1 MKTLIIY
8 RTLLGSSRKYAEWL
22 HEAVPSDLMK
32 FNKANAKTIAAYDA
46 VAMFG
51 GTYMYRPSLL
61 GYIKKNWERLES
73 KKVVFVTVAG
83 APEIDPVS
91 VKVYAKVPENIRAA
105 IKHFHLR
112 GKAGKQ
118 NADEVTKEKI
128 QPIADYLLGK

>member
-8 RTLLGSSRKYAEWL
+8 RTFLGSSKKYAEWL

-32 FNKANAKTIAAYDA
+32 FSKANAKTLEAYDA
-46 VAMFG
+46 VVMIG

-61 GYIKKNWERLES
+61 GYIKKNWKRLQS

-83 APEIDPVS
+83 APEIDAVS
-91 VKVYAKVPENIRAA
+91 VKVYAKVPEKIRAA
-105 IKHFHLR
+105 VKHFHLR

-118 NADEVTKEKI
+118 NADEVTRDKI
-128 QPIADYLLGK
+128 RPIADYLMGK

>member
-8 RTLLGSSRKYAEWL
+8 RTFLGSSKKYAEWL

-32 FNKANAKTIAAYDA
+32 FSKANVKTIEAHDA
-46 VAMFG
+46 VVMFG

-61 GYIKKNWERLES
+61 GYVKKNWKKLQS
-73 KKVVFVTVAG
+73 KRVVFVTVAG
-83 APEIDPVS
+83 APEIDEVS
-91 VKVYAKVPENIRAA
+91 VKIYAKLPENIRAA
-105 IKHFHLR
+105 VKHFHVL

-118 NADEVTKEKI
+118 NADEVTKDKI

>member
-8 RTLLGSSRKYAEWL
+8 RSFLGSSRKYAEWL
-22 HEAVPSDLMK
+22 HEAVPSNLIK
-32 FNKANAKTIAAYDA
+32 FSKANARVLEAYDT
-46 VAMFG
+46 VVMFG

-61 GYIKKNWERLES
+61 GYVKKNWKALQS
-73 KKVVFVTVAG
+73 KRVVFVTVAG
-83 APEIDPVS
+83 APEIDQVS
-91 VKVYAKVPENIRAA
+91 VKVYANVPENIRTAVR
-105 IKHFHLR
+105 HFHLR

>member
-8 RTLLGSSRKYAEWL
+8 RTFLGSSKKYAEWL

-32 FNKANAKTIAAYDA
+32 FSKANAKALEAHDT
-46 VAMFG
+46 VVMFG

-61 GYIKKNWERLES
+61 GYIKKNWKGLQS
-73 KKVVFVTVAG
+73 KRVVFVTVAG
-83 APEIDPVS
+83 APEIDEVS
-91 VKVYAKVPENIRAA
+91 VKTYDKLPENIRAA

-112 GKAGKQ
+112 GKAGNQ
-118 NADEVTKEKI
+118 NAEEVTKDKV